1 MAIPDSE
8 KLDYLYKKVGHKKIK
23 TDVAEDK
30 LLYNES
36 TLSVESPRGD
46 LIWFA
51 SDKIP
56 ATPAAVAGYV
66 EDRYTTAVS
75 CTANFSSKEPKR
87 SWSTGL
93 TDWISPEF
101 GQQYQVEVY
110 SNNGSQRLYPQG
122 DGGVGEW
129 HFDYTSGVLT
139 FIGESLPT
147 YVVSGGTT
155 TGFIRV
161 KGWRYIGPKGT
172 NNYVG
177 DKTSLTTTSQV
188 TVVDAINELK
198 NRLDTTDTNL
208 SDLDS
213 TVGTNDSNVNAKIGD
228 LDRLIT
234 IDHTDITHAINEL
247 KGQIVNNGKV
257 VTLSRISGGTGYD
270 AADNFISTTS
280 GNDGTGL
287 QIGWT
292 GGIGGAIPATVTI
305 DLAGSGYRVGDT
317 INVSSG
323 SGDAQ
328 FQVTEITDV
337 STLDTTSVYIVDG
350 INEVKTT
357 ADQAVLDA
365 AAAQAD
371 ANTGLVHADLALDRI
386 GDLTTLTT
394 TDKTNL
400 VSAVN
405 EVRETLIGSGPAND
419 LLRTV
424 AGTGYAASGTNVGTV
439 AVTGTGSLLTISWAG
454 GTNGEVP
461 ETVTITSEGQD
472 YKIGD
477 ILRIDSGNQDARFQV
492 QGLSS
497 SSISLSATET
507 QKVIL
512 TASSQT
518 TDKPLAILE
527 GTNSSEGV
535 QYDSDLLYNADTNK
549 LTVPNIKSTDV
560 TLSAGLLTDQ
570 SLTFR
575 NLSDTDDNTGFHRDT
590 FGVNF
595 TTGGNENTK
604 ILFRADGTLVAQGLA
619 TKNSANIEL
628 TNNERTI
635 YVSKNE
641 EYATDAF
648 DETGRSLNKPF
659 KSIERALFEV
669 AKQSYITGEG
679 QLGEVPAEQ
688 IVTGKQYKI
697 IIAGNTNWTTI
708 GAANSDPGTIFTANS
723 QTPTGTGIAEEVGV
737 DAFEYYTI
745 IVFPGDYDIDNRPGK
760 QETDADFA
768 SFFNTAANYNTEE
781 ELIENLHKINP
792 PSGGVIVPRG
802 TSIIGLDLR
811 KTILRP
817 KYVPDPATPATA
829 HRYQDGGNLI
839 IRNREFIQAESFGWL
854 QEDSNHAANNLDY
867 NKAKCKRDIGYYL
880 DALVDDLKKG
890 GNSNIYDSAK
900 FYYDGAVLKSGTI
913 EGASEVADTITTL
926 RIASHMA
933 VMAMRNSSFVDQ
945 ATTSGTT
952 VAFVNPQLGIV
963 PGVTI
968 EGPGITGTRQIIS
981 VVYDGNNAAT
991 SATLDSV
998 VDANQASNT
1007 NFTFRAAS
1015 FYSTAIPY
1023 SESKFESG
1031 DLFDPSVPECNNV
1044 AQSIFTSYDLYVDIL
1059 NDSTTTTVRR
1069 VPFGFDRDQESAIF
1083 RVTGGSYFWQ
1093 LTIKDAINI
1102 PQYVDVNDNL
1112 VDYNNQNGIDDTGC
1126 FPCSHHRLVAFKYAN
1141 AKELDEYYLKAVRI
1155 YNAQTNPD
1163 IGEDELTRRIEENRI
1178 VGDATSPISIDTVSS
1193 ASPYIFNC
1201 SLRSVYGMGGLHAN
1215 GDDATGFKSMVL
1227 AQYTGI
1233 SLQRDDRAYLY
1244 NPSGAPTYADST
1256 KVVTEADQRHTK
1268 VDAVY
1273 QEGWRHYHIKC
1284 SNDSFLQV
1292 VSVFAVGYADHFIS
1306 ETGSDVSIT
1315 NSNSNFGNIA
1325 TLSSG
1330 YKRVA
1335 FDQDSSGQLIGV
1347 IPPRGINYGTTQP
1360 IGIGEID
1367 QRTFSTWQNA
1377 TTANKPKISKIYI
1390 KNPNNPYGLYGQ
1402 DEVPEYIE
1410 NKGTAEEKRWL
1421 LLDGINYLLGKG
1433 KNIGFNPQTEEYETG
1448 SDFDEYVYTSFPTFI
1463 GSPVQK
1469 EFKARLRLKGTA
1481 TENENEKGEVCID
1494 ADVNQTAS
1502 DSTPISVPENDTRQY
1517 YGWEYSETQ
1526 GGLYYGHVVIY
1537 IKDAVANDD
1546 VFYWSQA
1553 GDGSYYEFVDAASFA
1568 ATQLNAD
1575 FSAAD
1580 PIDSTTENTLLKRIT
1595 IRYDSNADY
1604 ALNTLDSTEF
1614 GENSSFPSL
1623 FVKRTPDNRL
1633 QTDHIWRVLYKIP
1646 KETVSKPPERK
1657 YVIKLSLDQAPS
1669 YANSYYIYNV
1679 ETQVEYQ
1686 YNQQDGYYI
1695 LTVSDANVKNILGTQ
1710 DQLSI
1715 GYAQNQYFLY
1725 PDVNLDT
1732 PEWNPRKAYSVYDT
1746 TPTIKT
1752 VTVDAS
1758 NLEADGYERRS
1769 EYSTTAETIETF
1781 VTYLQSGVN
1790 INSGVSLYTI
1800 GSNAGT
1806 TVTLTAGTNNL
1817 VVGDIIK
1824 FCSVGTSSVIDTDT
1838 FYRVSSSSTN
1848 QITFK
1853 KLTGGNAIA
1862 AGDASLVGVKI
1873 KRINF
1878 KSNEPYKK
1886 VGGSNIENDI
1896 GIDDD
1901 LFDDFTVVNEASR
1914 NDGSAYSNRMLLF
1927 EDQNGLAPITI
1938 KLHRP
1943 SNIRASGHTWEYVGF
1958 GPGNYS
1964 TGFPAFQ
1971 TIVLNK
1977 QQTINAQTQ
1986 ELDGGFNGSSGTNSN
2001 GDFFIGSQIIDT
2013 KGSQSETVNVP
2024 KLKTSAQTRLI
2035 NPSDY
2040 LYITAASSSGV
2051 GNLEAFSTILQS
2063 SARIQL
2069 AEASSKTVTYDKVT
2083 VADIEVSNV
2092 LKLKDGASLEL
2103 KDSQVAQPNAL
2114 FRFPVATEDKFGFTK
2129 KVSSTQNWGPSAA
2142 SIDDVFVTPAGL
2154 FQWAY
2159 ANKLTGSPAPTTWQ
2173 IYVDDDGNYEAGA
2186 LSGGNFVYNLEN
2198 GVNFSYSPSTA
2209 ELDTDEGLL
2218 RIGRLSD
2225 TVLTANLGVSGFIY
2239 VSTQNTEGT
2248 VIKGLERISSTG
2260 GNRWYS
2266 IKNAWLNT
2274 DTGENGVVGDFIINY
2289 FIYGTDRILYN
2300 VNTFD
2305 V

>member
-36 TLSVESPRGD
+36 ILSVDAPRGD

-56 ATPAAVAGYV
+56 ATPAAVTGYV
-66 EDRYTTAVS
+66 EDKYTTAAQ
-75 CTANFSSKEPKR
+75 CTANFSSKEPRR
-87 SWSTGL
+87 SWRTNL
-93 TDWISPEF
+93 QDWISPEF

-110 SNNGSQRLYPQG
+110 SNNGSYRLYPQG
-122 DGGVGEW
+122 DNNNDEW
-129 HFDYTSGVLT
+129 HFDYASGVLT
-139 FIGESLPT
+139 FIGENLPSSIT
-147 YVVSGGTT
+147 STT
-155 TGFIRV
+155 TGFVRI

-177 DKTSLTTTSQV
+177 DKTTLTTETSA

-198 NRLDTTDTNL
+198 NRLDTSNTTAGNLANTVDTNN
-208 SDLDS
+208 
-213 TVGTNDSNVNAKIGD
+213 TNINLKVGD

-234 IDHTDITHAINEL
+234 IDHTDITHAINEVKSQL
-247 KGQIVNNGKV
+247 VNNGKV
-257 VTLSRISGGTGYD
+257 VSLTRSSGGGGYNSTDTLVSTSSDNDGSGLVISWTGGTG
-270 AADNFISTTS
+270 
-280 GNDGTGL
+280 
-287 QIGWT
+287 
-292 GGIGGAIPATVTI
+292 GAVPQDVTI
-305 DLAGSGYRVGDT
+305 ELGGSGYRVGDT
-317 INVSSG
+317 ITVSAGGNNAIFEVS
-323 SGDAQ
+323 Q
-328 FQVTEITDV
+328 ITDV
-337 STLDTTSVYIVDG
+337 STLDTNAVYVVDG
-350 INEVKTT
+350 INEVKAT
-357 ADQAVLDA
+357 ADQAILDA

-371 ANTGLVHADLALDRI
+371 ADTGLVHADVALDRI
-386 GDLTTLTT
+386 GNLPDLTT
-394 TDKTNL
+394 TNKDDL

-405 EVRETLIGSGPAND
+405 EVRETLIGSGPAD
-419 LLRTV
+419 GVQRSV
-424 AGTGYAASGTNVGTV
+424 AGTGYGATGTNVTTT
-439 AVTGTGSLLTISWAG
+439 AITGSGSLLTISWTG
-454 GTNGEVP
+454 GTGGAVP
-461 ETVTITSEGQD
+461 ETVTITSEGD
-472 YKIGD
+472 GYKIGD
-477 ILRIDSGNQDARFQV
+477 IIQIDSGNLDARFSITS
-492 QGLSS
+492 LSS

-512 TASSQT
+512 TASNQT
-518 TDKPLAILE
+518 VDKPLAILE
-527 GTNSSEGV
+527 GSGATEGI
-535 QYDSDLLYNADTNK
+535 QYDNDLVYNADTN
-549 LTVPNIKSTDV
+549 
-560 TLSAGLLTDQ
+560 TLSVDNITNVSQSIGAGLIEDQ

-575 NLSDTDDNTGFHRDT
+575 TLTDNDDNTGFHRDG

-595 TTGGNENTK
+595 TTGGDPNTK
-604 ILFRADGTLVAQGLA
+604 ILLRADGTVVAQGLA

-648 DETGRSLNKPF
+648 DQTGRSLNKPF

-669 AKQSYITGEG
+669 AKQSYIAGEG

-688 IVTGKQYKI
+688 IVTGKEYKI
-697 IIAGNTNWTTI
+697 VIAGNTNWTQI
-708 GAANSDPGTIFTANS
+708 GAANSDPGTTFIANS

-768 SFFNTAANYNTEE
+768 SFFNTASNYNTEE

-792 PSGGVIVPRG
+792 PSGGVVVPRG

-817 KYVPDPATPATA
+817 QYVPDPATPATP
-829 HRYQDGGNLI
+829 HRFQDAGNLI
-839 IRNREFIQAESFGWL
+839 IYNRDYIQSESFGWL
-854 QEDSNHAANNLDY
+854 QDNYTAGNQDY

-880 DALVDDLKKG
+880 DALVADLQKG
-890 GNSNIYDSAK
+890 GNSNIYDTAK
-900 FYYDGAVLKSGTI
+900 FYYDGAILNPGMI
-913 EGASEVADTITTL
+913 EGTNEVLDTVRTL

-933 VMAMRNSSFVDQ
+933 VMAMRNSSFVTL
-945 ATTSGTT
+945 ATTNGTT
-952 VAFVNPQLGIV
+952 VTFITPQLGIV
-963 PGVTI
+963 PGTII
-968 EGPGITGTRQIIS
+968 EGGTGITGSRQI
-981 VVYDGNNAAT
+981 VDVTYDSNGAAT
-991 SATLDSV
+991 SATLDTA

-1007 NFTFRAAS
+1007 NFTFKAGS
-1015 FYSTAIPY
+1015 FYSIKTPY
-1023 SESKFESG
+1023 GESKFESG
-1031 DLFDPSVPECNNV
+1031 DLFDPSVPECNDV
-1044 AQSIFTSYDLYVDIL
+1044 ATAIWTSYDLYVDIL
-1059 NDSTTTTVRR
+1059 NDSVTSTIRR
-1069 VPFGFDRDQESAIF
+1069 VPYGFDRDQESAIF

-1093 LTIKDAINI
+1093 LTIKDAINV
-1102 PQYVDVNDNL
+1102 PQYVNPSGVL
-1112 VDYNNQNGIDDTGC
+1112 TTYNNQNGVDDTGC

-1178 VGDATSPISIDTVSS
+1178 VGDATSAISIDTVSS

-1244 NPSGAPTYADST
+1244 DPAGNPTYSDRT
-1256 KVVTEADQRHTK
+1256 KIVTNADQRHTK
-1268 VDAVY
+1268 VDSIY
-1273 QEGWRHYHIKC
+1273 LDGWRHYHIKC

-1306 ETGSDVSIT
+1306 ATGSDVSIT

-1330 YKRVA
+1330 YKRAA
-1335 FDQDSSGQLIGV
+1335 FNQDSTGQLIGV
-1347 IPPRGINYGTTQP
+1347 VPPRGINYVNAQP
-1360 IGIGEID
+1360 VGIGEID
-1367 QRTFSTWQNA
+1367 QRTFSSWQNA
-1377 TTANKPKISKIYI
+1377 DVADRPKISKIYV
-1390 KNPNNPYGLYGQ
+1390 KNPNNPYGLFGK

-1433 KNIGFNPQTEEYETG
+1433 KNIKFDPITETYETG
-1448 SDFDEYVYTSFPTFI
+1448 ADFDEYVYTSFPTYI
-1463 GSPVQK
+1463 GSAVQK
-1469 EFKARLRLKGTA
+1469 EFRSRLRLKGNV
-1481 TENENEKGEVCID
+1481 NEDGEICID
-1494 ADVNQTAS
+1494 ADTSQTAS
-1502 DSTPISVPENDTRQY
+1502 DSTVFSVPENDTRQY

-1526 GGLYYGHVVIY
+1526 GTVYYGHVVIY
-1537 IKDAVANDD
+1537 VMDTVSESD
-1546 VFYWSQA
+1546 VFYWGQA
-1553 GDGSYYEFVDAASFA
+1553 GDGSYFEFVDAASFA
-1568 ATQLNAD
+1568 ATQTNAY
-1575 FSAAD
+1575 FGAAT

-1595 IRYDSNADY
+1595 MRYDSNTDY
-1604 ALNTLDSTEF
+1604 ALNTLDSREF

-1623 FVKRTPDNRL
+1623 YAKRTPDNRL
-1633 QTDHIWRVLYKIP
+1633 QKDHTWRLLYRIP
-1646 KETVSKPPERK
+1646 KDQIAKPPERK
-1657 YVIKLSLDQAPS
+1657 YVVKLALDQAP
-1669 YANSYYIYNV
+1669 YYENSYYIYDV

-1686 YNQQDGYYI
+1686 YQQQDGYYL
-1695 LTVSDANVKNILGTQ
+1695 LTISDANVKNILGST
-1710 DQLSI
+1710 DELPV
-1715 GYAQNQYFLY
+1715 GYSQNQYFLY
-1725 PDVNLDT
+1725 PDVNLDK
-1732 PEWNPRKAYSVYDT
+1732 PEWNPKKAYSVYDT

-1758 NLEADGYERRS
+1758 NLEADGYSRRS
-1769 EYSTTAETIETF
+1769 EYSTTAETIETL
-1781 VTYLQSGVN
+1781 VTYLQSGIN

-1800 GSNAGT
+1800 GSNVGT
-1806 TVTLTAGTNNL
+1806 TVTLSTGTNNL
-1817 VVGDIIK
+1817 IVGDIIK
-1824 FCSVGTSSVIDTDT
+1824 FCSVGTSSFIDIDT
-1838 FYRVSSSSTN
+1838 FYRVASSSTN

-1853 KLTGGNAIA
+1853 RLTGGSLIA
-1862 AGDASLVGVKI
+1862 AGDSTLTGVKF

-1886 VGGSNIENDI
+1886 VGGSNVENDI

-1901 LFDDFTVVNEASR
+1901 LFDDFVVVNETTR
-1914 NDGSAYSNRMLLF
+1914 NDGSAYSKRMLLF
-1927 EDQNGLAPITI
+1927 EDQNGLAPITV

-2001 GDFFIGSQIIDT
+2001 GDFFIGAQIIDT
-2013 KGSQSETVNVP
+2013 KGSQSETVNTP

-2035 NPSDY
+2035 NPNDY

-2103 KDSQVAQPNAL
+2103 KDAQVAQPNAL
-2114 FRFPVATEDKFGFTK
+2114 FRFPVATEDKFGFAK
-2129 KVSSTQNWGPSAA
+2129 KVSPTQNWGPAA
-2142 SIDDVFVTPAGL
+2142 QSVDDVFVTPQGL

-2173 IYVDDDGNYEAGA
+2173 VYVDDDGNYDAGS
-2186 LSGGNFVYNLEN
+2186 LSGGSFVYNLEN
-2198 GVNFSYSPSTA
+2198 GVNFTYTPSLS
-2209 ELDTDEGLL
+2209 EIDIDNGLL
-2218 RIGRLSD
+2218 RIGRLSEN
-2225 TVLTANLGVSGFIY
+2225 VLTANLGVSGFIY
-2239 VSTQNTEGT
+2239 VSTANTEGT
-2248 VIKGLERISSTG
+2248 VITGLERIGSTG

-2274 DTGENGVVGDFIINY
+2274 DTGENGIVGDFIINY
-2289 FIYGTDRILYN
+2289 FIFGTDRILYN